1 MATVDELKKLNPQE
15 RIEKLRELEEERK
28 REIEQAEELIKKTA
42 EEIAEA
48 EEKKKIPI
56 PQARVTDLST
66 LATTEEKQMVSV
78 HHLLPSEAEPELS
91 LPQKRLEE
99 VAAEEAPKITERQQ
113 PQRFQKPEYALGTES
128 QRSAFGDYLSR
139 SQQTVTSAG
148 MSQDGSPIE
157 ERITDFYRDK
167 AVTGA
172 EAGNP
177 QQKYFSTHQQ
187 VTGGYEMKKRE
198 ETERKEQSRTYER
211 KGGGPA

>member
-1 MATVDELKKLNPQE
+1 
-15 RIEKLRELEEERK
+15 
-28 REIEQAEELIKKTA
+28 
-42 EEIAEA
+42 
-48 EEKKKIPI
+48 
-56 PQARVTDLST
+56 
-66 LATTEEKQMVSV
+66 
-78 HHLLPSEAEPELS
+78 
-91 LPQKRLEE
+91 
-99 VAAEEAPKITERQQ
+99 
-113 PQRFQKPEYALGTES
+113 
-128 QRSAFGDYLSR
+128 
-139 SQQTVTSAG
+139 